1 MEDDQSAKFIQ
12 RMFSHAARDRIAIL
26 AVPRSAGN
34 AEQRVFTLPQATS
47 RKVQAWLRHLNARDY
62 DIYLCVNPIRPG
74 SRGREK
80 ADIAEVRRLQLDL
93 DEDGPTGYARVLED
107 LERGALPRPAHILR
121 SSKDRYQFLWDTV
134 PDRWSHEQA
143 EAVMRG
149 LAERYGGDRAA
160 TDVARVMRL
169 PGFRNCKPGRARSL
183 ITWTWYGGRMVRPE
197 DFGGLALP
205 EREPASRAEGRRR
218 IPPGTTPRAS
228 GTGPRRAMRCG
239 RARRPRL
246 SSHALSNRGRTSRIP
261 AITPA
266 GPSSARRRNSKGV
279 IRMIRE
285 RVVDRE
291 RIVTVDT
298 EEESAQAI
306 ARGDVTVEAP
316 AEIVEAK
323 DPLEIGCAAARSQG
337 EEGSRNRH
345 PSPAVPVKR
354 SRSTN
359 VPSSGQYSLRAPVE
373 TCHA

>member
-1 MEDDQSAKFIQ
+1 MEEDQSAKFIH

-34 AEQRVFTLPQATS
+34 AEQRVATLAQAS
-47 RKVQAWLRHLNARDY
+47 SPKYLAWLRHLNARDY

-80 ADIAEVRRLQLDL
+80 EDIAEVRRLQLDL
-93 DEDGPTGYARVLED
+93 DEDGPTGYARLLED
-107 LERGALPRPAHILR
+107 VERGALPRPAHILR

-134 PDRWSHEQA
+134 PNWWSQGQA

-149 LAERYGGDRAA
+149 LAERYGGDHAA

-183 ITWTWYGGRMVRPE
+183 VTWTWYGGRLVRPAG
-197 DFGGLALP
+197 FPWVG
-205 EREPASRAEGRRR
+205 PARAGAGQPHRGAGAGSHR
-218 IPPGTTPRAS
+218 GTTPRAS

-239 RARRPRL
+239 RASRPRP

-266 GPSSARRRNSKGV
+266 GPSSARRRNSKRV

-285 RVVDRE
+285 RVVDGE

-298 EEESAQAI
+298 EEELAQAI
-306 ARGDVTVEAP
+306 ARPDVTVEAP
-316 AEIVEAK
+316 PEMAEA
-323 DPLEIGCAAARSQG
+323 
-337 EEGSRNRH
+337 
-345 PSPAVPVKR
+345 
-354 SRSTN
+354 
-359 VPSSGQYSLRAPVE
+359 
-373 TCHA
+373 